1 MKFKGSSA
9 QARLDAALPATDR
22 VKPYLPYLLL
32 GAGILAL
39 SGVLGEDLSRTR
51 KKRTKRRKKR

>member
-9 QARLDAALPATDR
+9 QERLDAALPATDR

-51 KKRTKRRKKR
+51 KKPTKRRKKR